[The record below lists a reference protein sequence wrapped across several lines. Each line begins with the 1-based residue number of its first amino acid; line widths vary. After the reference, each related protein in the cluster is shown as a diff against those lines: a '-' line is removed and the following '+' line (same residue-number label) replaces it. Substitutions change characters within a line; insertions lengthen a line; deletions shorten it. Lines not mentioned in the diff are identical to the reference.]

1 MPQVLQT
8 RNNPIFDTQLW
19 REITGTPQYK
29 SQIKI
34 NDDSALEHIQSD
46 YIGQLTNAINSK
58 QGNIEENAKAWV
70 YYHFR
75 DNINTFDDS
84 TVDKLA
90 LIAGEYGTNSDYIK
104 IADRL
109 ISNGVKFSA
118 DYLIMLDRLFQ
129 TGVADPDTSWIYD
142 NSLYNESVEDNI
154 LKLKAIL
161 FVADK
166 NNVRKWGLLKDK
178 KTGEFLTVDDLIGKS
193 KQEMFD
199 LIDNSATK
207 DPTDTDNEDTF
218 RDVAKAL
225 GHEREDDIIKFYTDL
240 ATEVNNKET
249 SELFADYI
257 KDSYNR
263 RTFLNTITSTERYK
277 QDFESFLDKLTNEDN
292 EEEGRTRGGNVRNG
306 GKVRDYLAQ
315 NNIAVVDLYRI
326 YSPKLQNR
334 YRGQTLSNRRA
345 LFAEILG
352 NKNFSDMLL
361 NYPLRGTDEAG
372 FLNTLVSFLD
382 SVNELKKK
390 QRQMD
395 KNRIDM
401 TKNPEVNALYRRI
414 ADYMESEYNI
424 PANDVKRF
432 FEREYRSGMTERQ
445 IIDRILATA

>member
-1 MPQVLQT
+1 MSQVLQT

-19 REITGTPQYK
+19 REITETPQYK

-34 NDDSALEHIQSD
+34 KDDSALEHIQSD
-46 YIGQLTNAINSK
+46 YIERLETAINSK

-75 DNINTFDDS
+75 DNVNTFDDS
-84 TVDKLA
+84 TIDRLA
-90 LIAGEYGTNSDYIK
+90 LIVGEHGTNSDYVK

-129 TGVADPDTSWIYD
+129 ARVANPNTSWIYD
-142 NSLYNESVEDNI
+142 NSLYNESVEDNV

-166 NNVRKWGLLKDK
+166 DNVRKWGLLKDK
-178 KTGEFLTVDDLIGKS
+178 KTGEFLTVNDLIGKS

-207 DPTDTDNEDTF
+207 DPADTDNEDAF

-240 ATEVNNKET
+240 ATEVRDKET

-257 KDSYNR
+257 KDSYNK
-263 RTFLNTITSTERYK
+263 RTFLNTITSTEKYK
-277 QDFESFLDKLTNEDN
+277 KDFGLFLDKLTNEDN
-292 EEEGRTRGGNVRNG
+292 GEKGHA
-306 GKVRDYLAQ
+306 KVRDYLAQ
-315 NNIAVVDLYRI
+315 NDISDTDLYRI
-326 YSPKLQNR
+326 YSPKLKNK

-345 LFAEILG
+345 LFAEILS
-352 NKNFSDMLL
+352 NERFSDMLL
-361 NYPLRGTDEAG
+361 NYPLQGTGEAG
-372 FLNTLVSFLD
+372 FLNTLFSFFD
-382 SVNELKKK
+382 RVNELKKA

-395 KNRIDM
+395 KNRVDM
-401 TKNPEVNALYRRI
+401 IKNPKVNALYRRI

-432 FEREYRSGMTERQ
+432 FEKEYRSGMTERQ
-445 IIDRILATA
+445 IIDKILAKA